1 MTSPFQVYRPGTISD
16 AASLLRELGDE
27 AAFYCGGTELLQI
40 MKMGLAD
47 FSHLIDLK
55 SVAGLGGISLADDGS
70 LSIGAT
76 VTHREIERSPL
87 IRERLPALASLERHV
102 ANVRVRNAGSIGG
115 NLCFAEPHSDPA
127 ALLVAAGAFV
137 HLSDAR
143 QARRVPLVDFL
154 VGPMATVRELD
165 EILVRIEVPVQP
177 DGTILAYRKI
187 VFYERP
193 AASVAVRLTVEGG
206 RVGSASVVVGSVGE
220 RPLIIG
226 EAEAALVGVRVTDS
240 SEAVEAAAAAA
251 ASGCDAY
258 GDINGSEEY
267 KRHLVA
273 VLTRRAIGAAVEQAD
288 A

>member
-16 AASLLRELGDE
+16 AASLLRELDDE

>member
-1 MTSPFQVYRPGTISD
+1 MTSAFQVYRPGTISD
-16 AASLLRELGDE
+16 AASLLRDLGDE
-27 AAFYCGGTELLQI
+27 AAFYCGGTELLQV

-87 IRERLPALASLERHV
+87 IRERLPALADLERHV

-127 ALLVAAGAFV
+127 ALLVAAGAVV

-154 VGPMATVRELD
+154 VGPLATVREPD
-165 EILVRIEVPVQP
+165 EILVRIEVPAQP
-177 DGTILAYRKI
+177 TGTVLTYRKI
-187 VFYERP
+187 AFYERP

-226 EAEAALVGVRVTDS
+226 EAERALVGVRVADS